1 MDIKVITGL
10 IGSAI
15 AIGSL
20 FVFQGQ
26 LIQRVDT
33 LESRSAPNTKIIEQ
47 DIADLKS
54 EVAVLKTIIEEMRQ
68 KEINPL
74 MR

>member
-1 MDIKVITGL
+1 LDIKIITGL

-33 LESRSAPNTKIIEQ
+33 LESRSAPDTKVIEQ
-47 DIADLKS
+47 DITELKS
-54 EVAVLKTIIEEMRQ
+54 DIAVLKTKIAEMRAN
-68 KEINPL
+68 ENPL
-74 MR
+74 AR

>member
-1 MDIKVITGL
+1 MDIKIITGL

-33 LESRSAPNTKIIEQ
+33 LESRSAPDTKVIEQ
-47 DIADLKS
+47 DITELKS
-54 EVAVLKTIIEEMRQ
+54 DIAVLKTKIAEMRAN
-68 KEINPL
+68 ENPL
-74 MR
+74 AR